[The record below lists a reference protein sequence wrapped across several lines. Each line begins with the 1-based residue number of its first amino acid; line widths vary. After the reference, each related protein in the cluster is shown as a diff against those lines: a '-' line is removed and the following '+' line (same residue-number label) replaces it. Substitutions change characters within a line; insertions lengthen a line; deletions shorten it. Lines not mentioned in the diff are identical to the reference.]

1 MDAWLKENGYKAEDF
16 DDDVEDYRQ
25 KDFEIDNKDIDK
37 KDEVK
42 YSKVNP
48 SLPIA
53 TNDYKLLKKVDKEFE
68 KQNKFI
74 ECLFKEYEY
83 GLSKSSELFRVIEN
97 HSQQQG
103 EVYCR

>member
-1 MDAWLKENGYKAEDF
+1 MRTNKKSVYKLYEILLVGAFVGLLSSFSLILLLAVLLTLRDF
-16 DDDVEDYRQ
+16 SPVA
-25 KDFEIDNKDIDK
+25 
-37 KDEVK
+37 
-42 YSKVNP
+42 